1 MYLFA
6 VQRLQVQ
13 SITHKYLIRGHT
25 QNDGDKIHSI
35 IERAVTKRKK
45 NDTISVPAQYVETIR
60 NEKKTGEPLGVTE
73 MSYEDFIDIKFVH
86 DEISPILVKDT
97 DGNVFK
103 IYDVKKLRFEK
114 RCDFFFIKLVM
125 SSWNGV
131 K

>member
-45 NDTISVPAQYVETIR
+45 KDTISVPAQYVETIR
-60 NEKKTGEPLGVTE
+60 NAKKTGEPLGVTE
-73 MSYEDFIDIKFVH
+73 MSYEDFIDFKFVY
-86 DEISPILVKDT
+86 DEISPNLAKDT

-103 IYDVKKLRFEK
+103 ISDVKQLRFEK
-114 RCDFFFIKLVM
+114 GCDFFSIKLVM